1 MSKRPRPLTT
11 TGGSDEREGRSMTA
25 PLLRFDLAEE
35 AARLRTEAEY
45 LDGDRNAKTLAK
57 AGAFRV
63 VLVAFRLGATFDEN
77 DQRGSVAVHVLEGR
91 LALRVGQHE
100 IEIREGE
107 VAVIPAE
114 HRWTAVAL
122 ADGLLLMNL
131 SWPPDPGD
139 VGT

>member
-1 MSKRPRPLTT
+1 
-11 TGGSDEREGRSMTA
+11 MTA